1 MSKTRGSMRTM
12 AWVSALSVAA
22 GMMAAT
28 PAWAQK
34 KYGPGASDTEIKVGN
49 TMPYSGPASAYGN
62 IGKAQQAYFKMI
74 NDQGG
79 VNGRKINYITLDD
92 GYSPP
97 KTVEMTRRLI
107 EQEQVLLLFS
117 PLGTPPNSA
126 TVKYVNARK
135 VPHLFLA
142 TGASKW
148 NDPKGAP
155 WTTGFQPNYQSE
167 AAVYGQHIMK
177 TKPGAKIAVIYQND
191 DFGKDYLHGLKEGLG
206 AAGVKQIV
214 SELSYEVTD
223 PTIDSQI
230 VQMKESGADVFVNI
244 TTPKFAA
251 MSIRKVYDLGWKPVH
266 YLANVSVSVGAVFVP
281 AGPEKGIGIISTSY
295 LMDPI
300 DKQWADNAGMKAWRE
315 FMGKYM
321 PGADLADY
329 NHLYGYASGELMVGV
344 LKAAGDDLS
353 RENVM
358 KHALDV
364 KNLQLSVALPGVL
377 VNTSPTDHAPFQSM
391 RLMRFDGKGWEL
403 FGDVMEVR

>member
-1 MSKTRGSMRTM
+1 MKRIAGWAT
-12 AWVSALSVAA
+12 ALIVAGGLTA
-22 GMMAAT
+22 VV

-34 KYGPGASDTEIKVGN
+34 NYGPGASDTEIKIGN
-49 TMPYSGPASAYGN
+49 TEAYSGPASAYGQ
-62 IGKAQQAYFKMI
+62 IGKVQSAYFKML

-79 VNGRKINYITLDD
+79 INGRKINFMSLDD

-97 KTVEMTRRLI
+97 KTVEMTRRLV
-107 EQEQVLLLFS
+107 EQEKVLLIFNS
-117 PLGTPPNSA
+117 LGTPSNTA
-126 TVKYVNARK
+126 IVKYLNARK

-177 TKPGAKIAVIYQND
+177 TKPGAKIAVLYQND

-214 SELSYEVTD
+214 AEMSYEITD

-230 VQMKESGADVFVNI
+230 VTMKGSGADVFVNI

-251 MSIRKVYDLGWKPVH
+251 MSIRKVHDIDWKPVH
-266 YLANVSVSVGAVFVP
+266 YLSNVSVSVGAVFTP
-281 AGPEKGIGIISTSY
+281 AGPEKGVGIISMSY

-300 DKQWADNAGMKAWRE
+300 DKQWTDHPGMKAYQA
-315 FMGKYM
+315 FMAQHM
-321 PGADLADY
+321 AGADIADA
-329 NHLYGYASGELMVGV
+329 NHIYGYAAAETMAHV
-344 LKAAGDDLS
+344 LKAAGDNLT
-353 RENVM
+353 RENIM
-358 KHALDV
+358 KQALSLKD
-364 KNLQLSVALPGVL
+364 LQISVALPGVL
-377 VNTSPTDHAPFQSM
+377 INTSETDHAPYQSM
-391 RLMRFDGKGWEL
+391 RLMRFNGKGWEL
-403 FGDVMEVR
+403 FGDVMEIR